1 MMAILL
7 RMPVPNA
14 PAFHFTSRATLGLA
28 GFHKAL
34 WFSALL
40 MCALAS
46 PSALLAQQ
54 NGGQEQPQIGRQP
67 TLQLPQAI
75 RPTPRQLELSKMLW
89 STIVAVDHANQSGN
103 YSVLRDI
110 SAQGFQ
116 IKFNPA
122 QLTELFSGLRRLNVD
137 LSNALL
143 VPPTYYEAPTM
154 VSADTFRVK
163 GIFQLR
169 PISIEFEVYYQWEQ
183 GRWKL
188 FGVELKP
195 REMSASQPAGN

>member
-1 MMAILL
+1 MTAKLIW
-7 RMPVPNA
+7 MPALYA
-14 PAFHFTSRATLGLA
+14 PAFRSTLRSTFGAA

-34 WFSALL
+34 FGFALL
-40 MCALAS
+40 IGFIVGPS
-46 PSALLAQQ
+46 PVLAQQ
-54 NGGQEQPQIGRQP
+54 GAGQEQPQIGRQP
-67 TLQLPQAI
+67 TIELPQAN
-75 RPTPRQLELSKMLW
+75 RPTPRQLELTKMLW
-89 STIVAVDHANQSGN
+89 STIAAVDHANQSGN
-103 YSVLRDI
+103 YSVLRDT

-116 IKFNPA
+116 IQFNPA
-122 QLTELFSGLRRLNVD
+122 QLSELFSGLRRLNVD

-154 VSADTFRVK
+154 VNANTFRVR

-169 PISIEFEVYYQWEQ
+169 PIAIEFEVYYQWEQ

-195 REMSASQPAGN
+195 QQMAATQPPSN